1 MIETRRFTVATKSP
15 KVPAY
20 KNHLELLSDHLRRL
34 ELVLKQKIIERE
46 THTHGLPN
54 FESFSKNVANP
65 ETLERDIRSITEKI
79 TTATAQTKRVEGQL
93 PLMDIVERFGLDD
106 FERDVLLLALA
117 PALDKQFGRY
127 FGWLRSDAIRQTL
140 DVDVALS
147 LRCSDLAD
155 RIEMRRYFS
164 ATAPLVKNQLIALDR
179 HRLESGDSFLSLG
192 IRLPQRILGWLLG
205 EDNLDESLQAF
216 TKLLESD
223 VSLDQVVLSDSAK
236 QAILTMISNH
246 SEFVEALNE
255 WKIDEKLTYGRG
267 VVLLFAGPPGT
278 GKTMTAKA
286 IARELNKRL
295 LLVDPQQVF
304 DLKRPIEDNLTDIF
318 REAKLQDAIVFFDE
332 CEGLFL
338 HRGNGNQ
345 NLSLI
350 LSAIEHHDG
359 MIILSTNQPEWLDPA
374 LDRRVLYRIEFEE
387 PSISL
392 RRQIWERHLP
402 PSVPLAEDVDL
413 DRLSRTFEFSGG
425 YIKNAVLVAI
435 NRALMRDKRPAE
447 ITQEDFEDAARS
459 QQRSKLQQFADRH
472 RTPLRLDD
480 LILPTETKNQVR
492 EILDAAR
499 SRSVV
504 LQEWGFGQ
512 KFTTGRGL
520 SALFDGEPG
529 TGKTLCAEILAA
541 ELGLPLYRIQVSS
554 VVSKYIGETEKNLT
568 RIFQEASQSQCV
580 LLFDEA
586 DSLFSR
592 RTDVKTV
599 QDRYANMEI
608 NVLLQLM
615 ERYEGL
621 VLLTTNLKHSID
633 KAFERRLSFKINFPF
648 PESEYRA
655 RIWKHLIPPA
665 APIAEGIDFELMA
678 DAFELSGGSIK
689 NAMIRAA
696 YRAAARSSKIN
707 MDDISAA
714 AKQEC
719 AAAGKLYR
727 VITHNDDF

>member
-1 MIETRRFTVATKSP
+1 MATKSP
-15 KVPAY
+15 KVAAY
-20 KNHLELLSDHLRRL
+20 TEHLELLSDHLRRL
-34 ELVLKQKIIERE
+34 ELILKQRIIEQE
-46 THTHGLPN
+46 YPTHGMAGL
-54 FESFSKNVANP
+54 ESLHKTFADS
-65 ETLERDIRSITEKI
+65 ETLEADIQSITKQI
-79 TTATAQTKRVEGQL
+79 NQATLQAKRVEGLL
-93 PLMDIVERFGLDD
+93 PLLDIVERFGLDD

-127 FGWLRSDAIRQTL
+127 FGWLRADPMRQQL
-140 DVDVALS
+140 NVDVALS
-147 LRCSDLAD
+147 LHCSDLSE
-155 RIEMRRYFS
+155 RIEMRRYFAPTS
-164 ATAPLVKNQLIALDR
+164 PLVKNQLIALDR

-205 EDNLDESLQAF
+205 EDKLDESLHTF

-223 VSLDQVVLSDSAK
+223 VSLDQVVLAESAK
-236 QAILTMISNH
+236 EAILTMISNH
-246 SEFVEALNE
+246 SEFVDSLHE
-255 WKIDEKLTYGRG
+255 WKIDKTLTYGRG
-267 VVLLFAGPPGT
+267 VVLLFSGPPGT

-286 IARELNKRL
+286 VSRQLNKRL

-304 DLKRPIEDNLTDIF
+304 DLKRPVEDNLADIF

-332 CEGLFL
+332 CEGLFV

-374 LDRRVLYRIEFEE
+374 LDRRVLYRIGFEE

-392 RRQIWERHLP
+392 RRQIWEHHLP
-402 PSVPLAEDVDL
+402 ATVPRAEDVDL
-413 DRLSRTFEFSGG
+413 DRLARTFEFSGG

-435 NRALMRDKRPAE
+435 NRALMRKERPTVL
-447 ITQEDFEDAARS
+447 TQEDFEHAARS

-472 RTPLRLDD
+472 RTPLRLED
-480 LILPTETKNQVR
+480 LILPEETKNQVR

-568 RIFQEASQSQCV
+568 RIFQEAAQSQCV

-648 PESEYRA
+648 PEPEYRA
-655 RIWKHLIPPA
+655 RIWKHLIPSA
-665 APIAEGIDFELMA
+665 APISDDIDFELMA

-727 VITHNDDF
+727 VITQNDDF

>member
-1 MIETRRFTVATKSP
+1 MAAKSSGE
-15 KVPAY
+15 VSY
-20 KNHLELLSDHLRRL
+20 KNHFEFLNDHLRRL
-34 ELVLKQKIIERE
+34 ELTLQQQLVRRKLQSHEMGGLESIDVSEATSKSLAEQVQTVSDRIRQKVQ
-46 THTHGLPN
+46 N
-54 FESFSKNVANP
+54 
-65 ETLERDIRSITEKI
+65 
-79 TTATAQTKRVEGQL
+79 TKRVDGML
-93 PLMDIVERFGLDD
+93 PLLDIVDRFELDD

-127 FGWLRSDAIRQTL
+127 FGWLRADPLRQQL
-140 DVDVALS
+140 DVDLALS
-147 LRCSDLAD
+147 LRCAD
-155 RIEMRRYFS
+155 MAERIELRRYFS
-164 ATAPLVKNQLIALDR
+164 PRSALVGNQLIALDR
-179 HRLESGDSFLSLG
+179 HRMETGDSFLSLT

-205 EDNLDESLQAF
+205 EDNLDESLQGF
-216 TKLLESD
+216 TKILETD
-223 VSLDQVVLSDSAK
+223 VGLDNVVLAESTKRAVM
-236 QAILTMISNH
+236 TMIANH
-246 SEFVEALNE
+246 SEFVTSLKE
-255 WKIDEKLTYGRG
+255 WSIDETITYGRG
-267 VVLLFAGPPGT
+267 VVLLFVGPPGT

-286 IARELNKRL
+286 IANQLGKRL

-304 DLKRPIEDNLTDIF
+304 DLKRPVEDNLADLF

-332 CEGLFL
+332 CEGLFV
-338 HRGNGNQ
+338 HRNAGNQ
-345 NLSLI
+345 QLSLI
-350 LSAIEHHDG
+350 LSAIEHYDG
-359 MIILSTNQPEWLDPA
+359 MIILSTNQPDWLDPA
-374 LDRRVLYRIEFEE
+374 LDRRVLYRIVFNE
-387 PSISL
+387 PSTSL
-392 RRQIWERHLP
+392 RRKIWDLHLP
-402 PSVPLAEDVDL
+402 EKVPLDDDVNL
-413 DRLSRTFEFSGG
+413 DQLARTYEFSGG

-435 NRALMRDKRPAE
+435 NRALMREERPVRIAH
-447 ITQEDFEDAARS
+447 QDFEDAAMS

-472 RTPLRLDD
+472 RTPLRLED
-480 LILPTETKNQVR
+480 LILPEETKRQVE

-499 SRSVV
+499 SRSIV
-504 LQEWGFGQ
+504 LQEWGFGN

-568 RIFQEASQSQCV
+568 RIFKEAAQSQCV

-648 PESEYRA
+648 PEAAYRA
-655 RIWKHLIPPA
+655 QIWQHLIPST
-665 APIAEGIDFELMA
+665 APVADDIDFEAMSN
-678 DAFELSGGSIK
+678 AFELSGGSIK
-689 NAMIRAA
+689 NAVIRAA
-696 YRAAARSSKIN
+696 YRAAARSTKIG
-707 MDDISAA
+707 MDDISEA

-727 VITHNDDF
+727 VIANNDDF